1 MIKEKL
7 RLSIIAIFLTVI
19 ICGVL
24 VYRDPLTFLLNYGNS
39 KSTLSSI
46 GSRGQEV
53 INIQSRLKSWGYYN
67 GDIDGIYGYQ
77 TYQAVRLFQQK
88 NGLTVDGIAGPET
101 LAAIGLPTGTT
112 GQYAPTAASNNKDV
126 DLLARLIHG
135 EGRGEPYVGQVA
147 IGAVVLNRTRDS
159 RFPSS
164 IAGVIYQPGAFDV
177 VTDGQINLAPD
188 TSSINAAKDALNGW
202 DPTNGCIY
210 YWNPATATSR
220 WIWSRPIVTQIGNHV
235 FAR

>member
-1 MIKEKL
+1 LKKQHL
-7 RLSIIAIFLTVI
+7 RYSIIALFLTAVI
-19 ICGVL
+19 CTTLI
-24 VYRDPLTFLLNYGNS
+24 YRHQISYLYSYS
-39 KSTLSSI
+39 KTTLSSM

-53 INIQSRLKSWGYYN
+53 INIQTRLKSWGYYN
-67 GDIDGIYGYQ
+67 GDVDGIYGYQ

-88 NGLTVDGIAGPET
+88 HGLMVDGIAGPET
-101 LAAIGLPTGTT
+101 LAAIGLPTGVTT
-112 GQYAPTAASNNKDV
+112 AYAPSSASNNKDV

-135 EGRGEPYVGQVA
+135 EGRGEPYTGQVA
-147 IGAVVLNRTRDS
+147 IGAVVLNRVRDS
-159 RFPSS
+159 RFPST
-164 IAGVIYQPGAFDV
+164 IAGVVYQPGAFDV
-177 VTDGQINLAPD
+177 VADGQIYLAPD

-202 DPTNGCIY
+202 DPTNGCVY